1 MKAPLI
7 LSLLACSQFLFAD
20 SQFDQDRAAILG
32 MAGEFEV
39 SFQFQ
44 ETIPLVENYELRAP
58 YKETARE
65 LVKLVE
71 DKGHEIT
78 LQHILV
84 IDDMDGPRIIK
95 HWAQIWSYEDHHVLS
110 YEGKMTWVPQTLS
123 KEETA
128 GTWTQLV
135 TQVDDSPRYKG
146 VGRWVHH
153 GNYSAW
159 TSSPSTRPLPRREY
173 RKRSALRP
181 PQSHQ
186 STHHHSRRLGSHS
199 KQPEVRSSRRKKQIA
214 LH

>member
-7 LSLLACSQFLFAD
+7 ISLLACSQFLFAD

-95 HWAQIWSYEDHHVLS
+95 HWAQIWSYEGHHVLS

-135 TQVDDSPRYKG
+135 TQVDDSP
-146 VGRWVHH
+146 
-153 GNYSAW
+153 
-159 TSSPSTRPLPRREY
+159 PLQ
-173 RKRSALRP
+173 RSW
-181 PQSHQ
+181 
-186 STHHHSRRLGSHS
+186 
-199 KQPEVRSSRRKKQIA
+199 
-214 LH
+214 